1 MPKNKEIAKI
11 DTCSMHFDFKMF
23 WIDWFT
29 QWLGTQNP
37 GDIGQYLSFAQKQR
51 FETNGFHSFYFTHM
65 AFSYM
70 YVLTSYIGVASF
82 YFNITSS
89 HVIGYL
95 MHMSLFL

>member
-1 MPKNKEIAKI
+1 MYIHVAGVAILAKKQKIAKI
-11 DTCSMHFDFKMF
+11 DLLNDLVPQ
-23 WIDWFT
+23 I
-29 QWLGTQNP
+29 LVILAN
-37 GDIGQYLSFAQKQR
+37 IYLLLKSKDLKPIL
-51 FETNGFHSFYFTHM
+51 NGFHSFYFTHM

>member
-1 MPKNKEIAKI
+1 
-11 DTCSMHFDFKMF
+11 MHFDFKMF

-29 QWLGTQNP
+29 QRLGTQNP
-37 GDIGQYLSFAQKQR
+37 GDIGQYLIFCSKAEIWNQY
-51 FETNGFHSFYFTHM
+51 SIYFTHM

-82 YFNITSS
+82 YFNITSL